1 MKNILKKFLITFMV
15 FLIIVTTVT
24 ISRAENETSS
34 EGNTS
39 NESNIL
45 DEDDNTYSYD
55 DSIELHSNKEYSDS
69 LGNYDSNATDL
80 DRTIFSITSK
90 DITLSKDIQG
100 DVFICTAGKLTID
113 CSVSGNVFA
122 CATDVEISNNGE
134 ISSSLFTTSNTLN
147 VLGNINGN
155 IYSVCKDFTLNNSA
169 SLNQELF
176 LSAENANI
184 KGSIYRDAYILSEN
198 LTFDD
203 NASIEGDLNY
213 SSNTKIN
220 GNIDDIV
227 NGNVNV
233 YDFSNKQNN
242 VDLISG
248 WIYSLVSYIIL
259 TIVLFAICKF
269 MKCKFIDMYPDFI
282 ANMPKYLLY
291 GLLAL
296 IITPIASIVLLTLG
310 FTANIALLLIAV
322 YIMLM
327 LISSSIAIIIISE
340 LCSDKLKEKF
350 KVNDTLRTIISIIV
364 LCIAYKLLQLV
375 SIIGFIITFALVLIG
390 LGLLIKR
397 VEK

>member
-100 DVFICTAGKLTID
+100 VVFICTAGKLTID

-248 WIYSLVSYIIL
+248 WIY
-259 TIVLFAICKF
+259 
-269 MKCKFIDMYPDFI
+269 
-282 ANMPKYLLY
+282 
-291 GLLAL
+291 
-296 IITPIASIVLLTLG
+296 
-310 FTANIALLLIAV
+310 
-322 YIMLM
+322 
-327 LISSSIAIIIISE
+327 
-340 LCSDKLKEKF
+340 
-350 KVNDTLRTIISIIV
+350 
-364 LCIAYKLLQLV
+364 
-375 SIIGFIITFALVLIG
+375 
-390 LGLLIKR
+390 
-397 VEK
+397 